1 MFAAI
6 NELANEFL
14 TALLSHM
21 RANLTSDAWK
31 YDHVV
36 KETVTANQN
45 LCTCKTWMCVWV
57 QEGAFVHPGIASVTQ
72 TCAHNVHASHP
83 PSFTPPPFSV
93 STSIHLSS
101 QLFLFSL
108 SSSDL
113 HALFSSTFL
122 LHPYP
127 SLFIEN
133 TQITH
138 SPWPDH
144 LTAAHWLASKT
155 KNNVRTVLTL
165 PVDLTKL
172 KTTFVI

>member
-6 NELANEFL
+6 NDLANEFL

-45 LCTCKTWMCVWV
+45 LCTCKTWMCVWAK
-57 QEGAFVHPGIASVTQ
+57 EGAFVHPGIASVTQ
-72 TCAHNVHASHP
+72 TCAHNVHASNP

-113 HALFSSTFL
+113 HTLFSSTLL

-127 SLFIEN
+127 SLFF
-133 TQITH
+133 QIT
-138 SPWPDH
+138 PGPDH
-144 LTAAHWLASKT
+144 LTAAHWLAYKT
-155 KNNVRTVLTL
+155 KNNSWTVLTL
-165 PVDLTKL
+165 PLDLTKL